1 MRNEIYQLAMKLDI
15 LIKDN
20 NNTMSDNQ
28 IDYLLSEYGL
38 QRIGADGNAVELVHI
53 NEDGALTKKLRVAL
67 QNCLLDFRDDP
78 ETVKMLATRGIES
91 FSNAVALQAG
101 KESHDKPARET
112 FAVEQTEA
120 VTPTDKPATSLGI
133 PASVPVSRKPASKPE
148 VNKLVGVPK
157 YGSRMQDTY
166 KLSIGEYEG
175 GLEAYKQRWPHG

>member
-1 MRNEIYQLAMKLDI
+1 MRNPIYQLAMKLD
-15 LIKDN
+15 LLTKDN
-20 NNTMSDNQ
+20 NNTMSDEQ
-28 IDYLLSEYGL
+28 IDYLFAEYGL
-38 QRIGADGNAVELVHI
+38 QRIGADGSAVELVHI
-53 NEDGALTKKLRVAL
+53 NEDGALTRKLRVAL
-67 QNCLLDFRDDP
+67 ENCLLDFRDEPD
-78 ETVKMLATRGIES
+78 TIKMLKYHGLES
-91 FSNAVALQAG
+91 FSNDVALRAG
-101 KESHDKPARET
+101 KESHNKPARET